1 MTMNQ
6 KFEKTYPHHAF
17 AGLVGLAIAV
27 AGLLTRS
34 SEKSQTGSN

>member
-6 KFEKTYPHHAF
+6 KFEKTYPNYTF

-27 AGLLTRS
+27 AGLFTRRTG
-34 SEKSQTGSN
+34 KRPTGSN

>member
-17 AGLVGLAIAV
+17 AGLVGLGIAV
-27 AGLLTRS
+27 AGLFTQCSGKR
-34 SEKSQTGSN
+34 QTDSN